1 MNDYLTDMFERTDAR
16 MDANQRICEV
26 LQRFAICSLS
36 ESGFFEEA
44 AFVGG
49 TALRLFHG
57 LDRFS
62 EDVDLTLLIPESDFD
77 LGPYLSRL
85 KDDFSSVDLNIE
97 TKEKDKTFESK
108 MRSAFIK
115 GDCREIHLQFGA
127 NSDNVQ
133 FNQRIVIKL
142 ELDVDPPSD
151 YKTEIRQG
159 IMPYPHTVRMYDL
172 PTMHACKLHAILCRN
187 WRNRVKGRDYY
198 DVLYYA
204 SKGVGVNT
212 SHLVKRLEQ
221 SGIEVTDREE
231 IRTMLK
237 ERFKNTDYTDAI
249 SDVKP
254 FVIDKNRLRNWSP
267 DLFVS
272 IADGLEFI

>member
-1 MNDYLTDMFERTDAR
+1 
-16 MDANQRICEV
+16 
-26 LQRFAICSLS
+26 
-36 ESGFFEEA
+36 
-44 AFVGG
+44 
-49 TALRLFHG
+49 
-57 LDRFS
+57 
-62 EDVDLTLLIPESDFD
+62 
-77 LGPYLSRL
+77 
-85 KDDFSSVDLNIE
+85 
-97 TKEKDKTFESK
+97 
-108 MRSAFIK
+108 
-115 GDCREIHLQFGA
+115 
-127 NSDNVQ
+127 
-133 FNQRIVIKL
+133 VIKL